1 MVATRDEV
9 GNYLLYPPLVTVL
22 HVTTYFY
29 ALLIGMSDKRQTQT
43 LATNPTEVDN
53 DTPILSKLFVQ
64 QRTMTG
70 GMFSDGATL
79 YAYATDTQ
87 HSRIVW

>member
-43 LATNPTEVDN
+43 LATNRGN
-53 DTPILSKLFVQ
+53 DTPII
-64 QRTMTG
+64 
-70 GMFSDGATL
+70 
-79 YAYATDTQ
+79 Y
-87 HSRIVW
+87 